1 MLCPLS
7 LMQRKF
13 SIHLGY
19 PCYAWQPKINSIATR
34 LVIETEFNRH
44 NFESPQLVT
53 KLFFGLFNKK
63 IGQTKTTLG
72 NCSKFFNHAIKSSHE
87 SNDSK
92 KFGHYLK
99 FWFLTWAI
107 EKIRSPF
114 LVMTVGDH
122 KFGDRIF
129 WTMFKSFWATTNF
142 FFNHW
147 IDGCSW
153 LDDWKKFEQLPKG
166 FGLFENFLK

>member
-1 MLCPLS
+1 
-7 LMQRKF
+7 MQRKF

-122 KFGDRIF
+122 KFGDWIF